1 MRAAVSKARLE
12 KMENGAWFASIP
24 GFEGLWATGPTE
36 EKARED
42 LFEALDGWIMVHVWV
57 GKERASDVEG
67 LSIYEPPRRV
77 PDE

>member
-1 MRAAVSKARLE
+1 MRAAVSKAQFE

-24 GFEGLWATGPTE
+24 GFEGLWASGPTK

-42 LFEALDGWIMVHVWV
+42 LFEALDGWLMVHVWV
-57 GKERASDVEG
+57 GKERAPDIDG
-67 LSIYEPPRRV
+67 LSVYDPPPRV